1 MVDATVSKT
10 VGSKGR
16 AGSSPAPGTP
26 RGVTTSIALMKRGF
40 TLPLAVVALGLSV
53 SAPGQLFGIGK
64 KPSPASQIKLGQQAA
79 QDLRKKEKVLPSS
92 DPRVR
97 LLRRVGQRLLRT
109 IDDDEPW
116 EFTFDV
122 IESKEV
128 NAFALPGGATFFY
141 TGLLDRL
148 KTEDELAGVLGH
160 ELTHVR
166 REHWARRYAKQQSQD
181 LALSALLILG
191 RANSDVSNGVSVL
204 NSLYGMQFSRGDEN
218 DADIRGFE
226 MMTRAG
232 YNPEGMADVFRMLGS
247 LGGKQPEFLSDHPS
261 DAHRVDR
268 IEDLIRKSGKNYP
281 PQTPLRI

>member
-1 MVDATVSKT
+1 
-10 VGSKGR
+10 
-16 AGSSPAPGTP
+16 
-26 RGVTTSIALMKRGF
+26 MKRAFLPSAVAAAVFLLPAASSAQF
-40 TLPLAVVALGLSV
+40 T
-53 SAPGQLFGIGK
+53 FK
-64 KPSPASQIKLGQQAA
+64 KPGPDQQIKLGEQAA
-79 QDLRKKEKVLPSS
+79 NELRKHEKVLPAS

-97 LLRRVGQRLLRT
+97 TLRRVGQRLLAT

-128 NAFALPGGATFFY
+128 NAFALPGGSTFFY

-166 REHWARRYAKQQSQD
+166 REHWAKRVAEQNKRD
-181 LALSALLILG
+181 LLLTGLLIFG
-191 RANSDVSNGVSVL
+191 RANNTAAGLAGLGND
-204 NSLYGMQFSRGDEN
+204 LYTMQFSRGDEN
-218 DADIRGFE
+218 DADVRGFD

-232 YNPEGMADVFRMLGS
+232 YNPQGMADVFRMLES

-261 DAHRVDR
+261 DKNRVKR
-268 IEDLIRKSGKNYP
+268 IEELAAKSGKSYP
-281 PQTPLRI
+281 PQTPLRT